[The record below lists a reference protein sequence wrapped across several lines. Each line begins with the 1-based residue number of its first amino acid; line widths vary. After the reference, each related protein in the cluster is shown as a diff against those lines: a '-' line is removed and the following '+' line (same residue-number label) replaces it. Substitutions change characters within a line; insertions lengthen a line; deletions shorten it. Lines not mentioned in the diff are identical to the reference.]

1 MSEVPVPPRN
11 RLCGS
16 SHPWSILPLAPQD
29 FACEI
34 MGEPVG
40 RPVLSEILFMPP
52 ELWVERPQQDRSG
65 PALEFDDVDGADEP
79 VAPLPTLDVFEGKD
93 AEERELLE
101 GMIEGAERDAEE
113 LLLHSL
119 RVGALTE
126 AIARELGLDEDAAL
140 LLRRAAVLH
149 DCGKLVV
156 PENILLKAGCL
167 QPDELEVSRMHP
179 SAGANLLDVGGST
192 PVLRMA
198 RVVALGHHER
208 WNGTGYPS
216 ALAGEATPFA
226 ARVVAVADVFD
237 ALTHERP
244 YKAAWSPEDAAAEL
258 ARQRGTMHEARIVD
272 ALFRVLARAHVRLPA
287 IRKGDAAA

>member
-1 MSEVPVPPRN
+1 MSDVPVPPRN

-16 SHPWSILPLAPQD
+16 SHLWSILPLAPQD

-40 RPVLSEILFMPP
+40 RPILSEILFMPP
-52 ELWVERPQQDRSG
+52 ELWVDRPQEDRAG
-65 PALEFDDVDGADEP
+65 PSLEFGDPGEAEEP
-79 VAPLPTLDVFEGKD
+79 APLGTLDVFDGKD

-119 RVGALTE
+119 RVAALVE
-126 AIARELGLDEDAAL
+126 AMARELGLDDEAAT

-156 PENILLKAGCL
+156 PEEILLKPGCL
-167 QPDELEVSRMHP
+167 QPEELEVSRMHP
-179 SAGANLLDVGGST
+179 SAGAHLLGGGVSSA
-192 PVLRMA
+192 VLRLA
-198 RVVALGHHER
+198 GVIALGHHER
-208 WNGTGYPS
+208 WDGTGYPS
-216 ALAGEATPFA
+216 ALAGEATPFP
-226 ARVVAVADVFD
+226 ARIVAVADVFD

-258 ARQRGTMHEARIVD
+258 ARQRGLMHEARIID
-272 ALFRVLARAHVRLPA
+272 ALFRVLGRAGVIVPA
-287 IRKGDAAA
+287 LRRGEAA

>member
-1 MSEVPVPPRN
+1 MSEVPLPPRN
-11 RLCGS
+11 RLGGS
-16 SHPWSILPLAPQD
+16 SHLWSIVPLSPKD

-40 RPVLSEILFMPP
+40 RPNVKELLLMPA
-52 ELWVERPQQDRSG
+52 ELWVERPEHDRAA
-65 PALEFDDVDGADEP
+65 PDPLFADDADDLE
-79 VAPLPTLDVFEGKD
+79 PLTLDVFDGVD
-93 AEERELLE
+93 AEERDLLE
-101 GMIEGAERDAEE
+101 GMIEEVGREAEE

-126 AIARELGLDEDAAL
+126 AIARELGLGDESAT

-156 PENILLKAGCL
+156 PEEILLNPGCL
-167 QPDELEVSRMHP
+167 TAEELEVSRMHP
-179 SAGANLLDVGGST
+179 SAGAHLLDGGVSS
-192 PVLRMA
+192 PVLRLA
-198 RVVALGHHER
+198 RVIALGHHER

-216 ALAGEATPFA
+216 AQAGEATPFP

-244 YKAAWSPEDAAAEL
+244 YKTAWSAEDAACEL
-258 ARQRGTMHEARIVD
+258 ARQRGSLHEARIVD
-272 ALFRVLARAHVRLPA
+272 ALFRVLARQHVVVPA
-287 IRKGDAAA
+287 VRRGNAA